1 MACTFYHIGTY
12 LARIGLP
19 EHNVNVAKEATQAL
33 EEADSPVPG
42 VKRPVF
48 VLGVV
53 SFLTDVSSEM
63 VYPLVP
69 LFLTSALGAPVAAVG
84 LIEGLAES
92 AASIFK
98 TVGGWASD
106 RLRMRKPLVSAG
118 YALSAVAK
126 PLLAAAYVWPVALLV
141 RFGDRTG
148 KGVRT
153 APRDALVA
161 DVTPPEE
168 RGRAFGFHR
177 AADTLGAVVGPAVAL
192 VLLAIF
198 ADNFRLIFILAFAPA
213 LAGVALVSL
222 VKERPPALAAP
233 TPERAAWRG
242 LGTGFYVFL
251 GISLVFALGNSSD
264 VFLLLRA
271 KDVGLS
277 NSEVVLS
284 YMLFNTVY
292 AALAMPAGMASDRL
306 GRRSVIGVGFAVFAA
321 VYVGFALAGGGAV
334 IWPLFALYGLY
345 MALTEG
351 VGRAFVT
358 DFVPSERRATAL
370 GLYQG
375 AMGAMI
381 LLSSVAAGV
390 LWDVVDPA
398 APFFLGGAAAL
409 AALTLLLAAL
419 PRRPI
424 SISPASV

>member
-1 MACTFYHIGTY
+1 M
-12 LARIGLP
+12 
-19 EHNVNVAKEATQAL
+19 
-33 EEADSPVPG
+33 EEVSRGSSEPDSPVPG

-48 VLGVV
+48 ILGVV

-69 LFLTSALGAPVAAVG
+69 LFLTSVLGAPLTAVG
-84 LIEGLAES
+84 LIEGLAEGG
-92 AASIFK
+92 ASLFK
-98 TVGGWASD
+98 AGGGWLSD
-106 RLRMRKPLVSAG
+106 RLRVRRPLVFAG

-141 RFGDRTG
+141 RFGDRAG

-161 DVTPPEE
+161 EVTPLKQ

-192 VLLAIF
+192 GLLALF
-198 ADNFRLIFILAFAPA
+198 SDNFRLIFILAFIPA
-213 LAGVALVSL
+213 VAGVALVSL
-222 VKERPPALAAP
+222 VRERPPAPAAAGA
-233 TPERAAWRG
+233 TTSTWRE
-242 LGTGFYVFL
+242 LGIGFYVFL
-251 GISLVFALGNSSD
+251 GVSLVFALGNSSD

-284 YMLFNTVY
+284 YMLFNLVY
-292 AALAMPAGMASDRL
+292 AVVAMPAGIASDRL
-306 GRRSVIGVGFAVFAA
+306 GRRNVIGVGFAVFAA
-321 VYVGFALAGGGAV
+321 VYVGFGLAGGGAV
-334 IWPLFALYGLY
+334 IWPLFAVYGLH

-351 VGRAFVT
+351 VGRAFVA

-381 LLSSVAAGV
+381 LLSSVIAGV
-390 LWDVVDPA
+390 LWDIVDPA
-398 APFFLGGAAAL
+398 APFFLGAATA
-409 AALTLLLAAL
+409 LLALVAL
-419 PRRPI
+419 VILRPQVAV
-424 SISPASV
+424 PQRG

>member
-1 MACTFYHIGTY
+1 MRDTA
-12 LARIGLP
+12 
-19 EHNVNVAKEATQAL
+19 QASA
-33 EEADSPVPG
+33 EPDSPVPG

-48 VLGVV
+48 ILGIV

-69 LFLTSALGAPVAAVG
+69 LFLTSVLGAPVAAVG
-84 LIEGLAES
+84 LIEGVAEG
-92 AASIFK
+92 AASLFK

-106 RLRMRKPLVSAG
+106 RLRLRRPLVFAG

-161 DVTPPEE
+161 DVTPPEL

-192 VLLAIF
+192 GLLAAF
-198 ADNFRLIFILAFAPA
+198 ADNFRLIFILAFLPAVAA
-213 LAGVALVSL
+213 LAIVPL
-222 VKERPPALAAP
+222 VKERPPAPAPAGAAGI
-233 TPERAAWRG
+233 AWRE
-242 LGTGFYVFL
+242 LGSGFYVFL

-284 YMLFNTVY
+284 YMLFNVVY
-292 AALAMPAGMASDRL
+292 AVLAMPAGIISDRV
-306 GRRSVIGVGFAVFAA
+306 GRRSVIGGGFAVFAM
-321 VYVGFALAGGGAV
+321 VYLGFALAGRGAV
-334 IWPLFALYGLY
+334 VWPLFAVYGVH

-351 VGRAFVT
+351 VGRAFVA

-375 AMGAMI
+375 AMGGMI
-381 LLSSVAAGV
+381 LLSSVIAGV
-390 LWDVVDPA
+390 LWDVIDPA
-398 APFFLGGAAAL
+398 APFFLGAATAL
-409 AALTLLLAAL
+409 AALVLLLVAL
-419 PRRPI
+419 PRRPATEARR
-424 SISPASV
+424 SL

>member
-1 MACTFYHIGTY
+1 MRHTAAVT
-12 LARIGLP
+12 AEP
-19 EHNVNVAKEATQAL
+19 
-33 EEADSPVPG
+33 DSPVPG

-48 VLGVV
+48 VLGTV

-69 LFLTSALGAPVAAVG
+69 LFLTSVLGAPVAAVG
-84 LIEGLAES
+84 LIEGLAEG
-92 AASIFK
+92 AASLFK

-106 RLRMRKPLVSAG
+106 RLRARRPLVFAG
-118 YALSAVAK
+118 YVLSAVAK

-141 RFGDRTG
+141 RLGDRTG
-148 KGVRT
+148 KGIRT

-161 DVTPPEE
+161 DATPWES

-177 AADTLGAVVGPAVAL
+177 AADTLGAVIGPALAL
-192 VLLAIF
+192 GLLAVF
-198 ADNFRLIFILAFAPA
+198 ADNFRLIFVLAFLPA
-213 LAGVALVSL
+213 VAAVALIAL
-222 VKERPPALAAP
+222 VRERPPAPAPPEAA
-233 TPERAAWRG
+233 RVAWRG

-251 GISLVFALGNSSD
+251 GISLLFALGNSSD

-284 YMLFNTVY
+284 YMLFNLVY
-292 AALAMPAGMASDRL
+292 AALAMPAGVVSDRL
-306 GRRSVIGVGFAVFAA
+306 GRRNVIGGGFAVFAM
-321 VYVGFALAGGGAV
+321 VYLGFALAGRGAV
-334 IWPLFALYGLY
+334 VWPLFAVYGVH

-351 VGRAFVT
+351 VGRAFVA

-381 LLSSVAAGV
+381 LLSSVIAGA
-390 LWDVVDPA
+390 LWDAIDPA
-398 APFFLGGAAAL
+398 APFFLGGATSLVAL
-409 AALTLLLAAL
+409 ALLLVAL
-419 PRRPI
+419 PRRPVT
-424 SISPASV
+424 PAHRRL

>member
-1 MACTFYHIGTY
+1 MRDTA
-12 LARIGLP
+12 
-19 EHNVNVAKEATQAL
+19 QASA
-33 EEADSPVPG
+33 EPDSPVPG

-48 VLGVV
+48 ILGIV

-69 LFLTSALGAPVAAVG
+69 LFLTSVLGAPVAAVG
-84 LIEGLAES
+84 LIEGVAEG
-92 AASIFK
+92 AASLFK

-106 RLRMRKPLVSAG
+106 RLRLRRPLVFAG
-118 YALSAVAK
+118 YAVSAVAK

-161 DVTPPEE
+161 DVTPPEM

-177 AADTLGAVVGPAVAL
+177 AADTLGAVAGPAVAL
-192 VLLAIF
+192 GLLAAF
-198 ADNFRLIFILAFAPA
+198 ADNFRLIFILAFLPAVAA
-213 LAGVALVSL
+213 LAIVPL
-222 VKERPPALAAP
+222 VKERPPAPAPAGAA
-233 TPERAAWRG
+233 RMAWRE
-242 LGTGFYVFL
+242 LGSGFYVFL

-284 YMLFNTVY
+284 YMLFNVVY
-292 AALAMPAGMASDRL
+292 AVLAMPAGIISDRV
-306 GRRSVIGVGFAVFAA
+306 GRRSVISGGFAVFAM
-321 VYVGFALAGGGAV
+321 VYLGFALADRGAV
-334 IWPLFALYGLY
+334 IWPLFAVYGVH

-351 VGRAFVT
+351 VGRAFVA

-375 AMGAMI
+375 AMGGMI
-381 LLSSVAAGV
+381 LLSSVIAGV
-390 LWDVVDPA
+390 LWDAVDPA
-398 APFFLGGAAAL
+398 APFFLGAATAL
-409 AALTLLLAAL
+409 AALALLLVAL
-419 PRRPI
+419 PRRPATEARR
-424 SISPASV
+424 SL